1 MEYFQ
6 THNVTWRAIKS
17 LYDKAQ
23 LIFRVFVLQKSGG
36 KENAM
41 KKVLIIPLVVL
52 LLASLGCE
60 TKQKGPSNLT
70 VGRSKLIESGNA
82 LEAVEHLEKAEQ
94 EEGNKL
100 EPRALLVIAYSYGL
114 STGDAN
120 RGGHEAKFR
129 NQLEQRIEALTEAE
143 MKQILQVL
151 SKRSQVRKAGL
162 QALVDKGPE
171 ATVLILDSLAKGR
184 YPSLHADFTQW
195 MLVDMGSESLD
206 LILARL
212 TDAVTPSALKSKLV
226 QVISEIGDAKAI
238 EALKTLQVDIMEPG
252 LIMEI
257 NTTLYQLGEVS
268 YKKDIIAGLNHSD
281 VKVRRAAAKAM
292 VNIKNVS
299 PKTLIAGLKDEDS
312 EVVAALVAAL
322 AVHKDAA
329 AVDGLV
335 DVLTS
340 KLVPVTDDNGET
352 INPKQA
358 AIETLDLYGQNKLAR
373 GLAKHITML
382 LIDGTVSDSN
392 NRYYLVQ
399 LLRREP
405 FKKQIKALKTIDDLA
420 SKLHEYRDKKEQ
432 MALVK
437 DALARLLDE
446 VR

>member
-6 THNVTWRAIKS
+6 IHNVTWRAVKS
-17 LYDKAQ
+17 VYDKAQ
-23 LIFRVFVLQKSGG
+23 LIFSVSVLQKSGG
-36 KENAM
+36 KQNAM
-41 KKVLIIPLVVL
+41 KKVLIIPLIVL

-94 EEGNKL
+94 EEVNKL

-120 RGGHEAKFR
+120 RGGNEAKFR
-129 NQLEQRIEALTEAE
+129 NQREQRIEALTEAE

-171 ATVLILDSLAKGR
+171 ATVLILDSLTKGR

-212 TDAVTPSALKSKLV
+212 TDAVTPSAIKSKLV

-238 EALKTLQVDIMEPG
+238 EALKTLQADIVEPG

-257 NTTLYQLGEVS
+257 NTTLYQLGEAS
-268 YKKDIIAGLNHSD
+268 YKKDIVAGINHSD

-299 PKTLIAGLKDEDS
+299 PETLIAGLKDEDS
-312 EVVAALVAAL
+312 EVVAALVEAL

-335 DVLTS
+335 NILT
-340 KLVPVTDDNGET
+340 GEL
-352 INPKQA
+352 NKDPKQA
-358 AIETLDLYGQNKLAR
+358 AIETLDLYGQEKLAR
-373 GLAKHITML
+373 GLAKRITML
-382 LIDGTVSDSN
+382 LIGGTVSDSN

-432 MALVK
+432 MDLVK

>member
-1 MEYFQ
+1 
-6 THNVTWRAIKS
+6 
-17 LYDKAQ
+17 
-23 LIFRVFVLQKSGG
+23 
-36 KENAM
+36 M

-70 VGRSKLIESGNA
+70 VGRSKLIDSGNA

-120 RGGHEAKFR
+120 RGGNEAKFR
-129 NQLEQRIEALTEAE
+129 NQLDQRIEALTETE
-143 MKQILQVL
+143 MKHILQVL
-151 SKRSQVRKAGL
+151 SQPSAGQVRKAGL
-162 QALVDKGPE
+162 QALVDKGHD
-171 ATVLILDSLAKGR
+171 AAVLVLDSLAKGR
-184 YPSLHADFTQW
+184 YPLLHANFTQ

-212 TDAVTPSALKSKLV
+212 TDETTPSAIKSKLV

-238 EALKTLQVDIMEPG
+238 EALKTLQADITEPG

-257 NTTLYQLGEVS
+257 NTTLYQLGEAS
-268 YKKDIIAGLNHSD
+268 YKKDIIAGINHSD
-281 VKVRRAAAKAM
+281 VTVRRAAAKAM
-292 VNIKNVS
+292 VNIKNMS
-299 PKTLIAGLKDEDS
+299 TKTLIAGLKDEDS
-312 EVVAALVAAL
+312 EVVAALVEAL

-335 DVLTS
+335 SILTS
-340 KLVPVTDDNGET
+340 ELNKD
-352 INPKQA
+352 PKQA
-358 AIETLDLYGQNKLAR
+358 AIETLDIYGQNKLAR
-373 GLAKHITML
+373 GLAKRITML
-382 LIDGTVSDSN
+382 LVGGTVSDSN

-405 FKKQIKALKTIDDLA
+405 FKKQIRALKTIDDLA
-420 SKLHEYRDKKEQ
+420 SKLHEYHDKSEQ
-432 MALVK
+432 ADLVK
-437 DALARLLDE
+437 IPLAQLLDE
-446 VR
+446 LR

>member
-1 MEYFQ
+1 
-6 THNVTWRAIKS
+6 
-17 LYDKAQ
+17 
-23 LIFRVFVLQKSGG
+23 
-36 KENAM
+36 M

-70 VGRSKLIESGNA
+70 VGRSKLIDSGNA

-143 MKQILQVL
+143 MKRILQVL
-151 SKRSQVRKAGL
+151 DDRPSQVRTAGL
-162 QALVDKGPE
+162 QALVDKGHD
-171 ATVLILDSLAKGR
+171 AAVLILDSLAKGR
-184 YPSLHADFTQW
+184 YPSLHANFTQ
-195 MLVDMGSESLD
+195 MLVDMGSEGLD

-212 TDAVTPSALKSKLV
+212 TDAVTPSAIKSKLV

-238 EALKTLQVDIMEPG
+238 EALKTLQADIMEPG

-257 NTTLYQLGEVS
+257 NTTLYQLGEAS
-268 YKKDIIAGLNHSD
+268 YKKDIIAGINHSD

-292 VNIKNVS
+292 VSIKNVS

-312 EVVAALVAAL
+312 EVVAALVEAL

-335 DVLTS
+335 SILT
-340 KLVPVTDDNGET
+340 GEL
-352 INPKQA
+352 NKDPKQA
-358 AIETLDLYGQNKLAR
+358 AIETLDIYGQNKLAR
-373 GLAKHITML
+373 GLAKRITML
-382 LIDGTVSDSN
+382 LIGGTVSDSN

-405 FKKQIKALKTIDDLA
+405 FKKQIRALKTIDDLA
-420 SKLHEYRDKKEQ
+420 SKLHEYHDRSEQ
-432 MALVK
+432 ADLVK
-437 DALARLLDE
+437 IPLAQLLDE
-446 VR
+446 LR